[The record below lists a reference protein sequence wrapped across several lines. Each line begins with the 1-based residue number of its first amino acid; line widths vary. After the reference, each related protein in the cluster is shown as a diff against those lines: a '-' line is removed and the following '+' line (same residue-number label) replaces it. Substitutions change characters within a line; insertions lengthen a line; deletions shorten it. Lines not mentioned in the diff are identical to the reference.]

1 MQVPP
6 VEKPDR
12 PKILGP
18 KPTIASKPKHLP
30 PVRKVS
36 RDDLQKNNISKQN
49 ETNNDAK
56 RTQQSLKTTTTTIT
70 TSHQIE
76 KKTDKYSSSKN
87 NEETFQS
94 YIMPSISGT
103 SKQETQ
109 QQQQARKCQNEKCD
123 KFRIEEKQKGPP
135 SPSTVC
141 CSILSSATTDCCGI
155 IPTYKKELNSK
166 MNKMESVDSNSSD
179 SGGFK
184 DFIQLDLI
192 SNNKDATNVIQRES
206 YQMHQRNIS
215 HPEFQE
221 KKLEPHQQQKTHQRY
236 GSQPEYVLQQQQ
248 HQQKE
253 ETVRKHYVPNA
264 QALAQYLPLTEQ
276 KMMKPSSTISYD
288 VPDTSS
294 TASNNVIRQHITKF
308 NISHQLVTS
317 IDKTDNINKKPPL
330 QQQQSTTTTAQRTT
344 NNLLSHGQFQ
354 QSTKKLEELLSQRLE
369 REKLGWKGQTCLVD
383 GESSQQD
390 VDQKMFVQ
398 KQIQQKLQADLK
410 QTVKQIQEIQ
420 SIELRLPQNRK
431 WNEVSSL

>member
-36 RDDLQKNNISKQN
+36 RDDLHKANISKQN
-49 ETNNDAK
+49 ETNNETK
-56 RTQQSLKTTTTTIT
+56 KIQQQQPLKTTTTATTTATTI
-70 TSHQIE
+70 HQIE
-76 KKTDKYSSSKN
+76 KKTDKYSLSKT
-87 NEETFQS
+87 EETFQS
-94 YIMPSISGT
+94 YIMPGISGT
-103 SKQETQ
+103 SKLETQ
-109 QQQQARKCQNEKCD
+109 QQMRKCQNEKCD
-123 KFRIEEKQKGPP
+123 KFRIEEKQKGPA

-192 SNNKDATNVIQRES
+192 SNNKDTTNVVQRES

-221 KKLEPHQQQKTHQRY
+221 KKIESQQQQKTHQRY

-248 HQQKE
+248 SQHE

-264 QALAQYLPLTEQ
+264 QALAQYLPLAEKQ
-276 KMMKPSSTISYD
+276 MMKQSSTINYN
-288 VPDTSS
+288 VPDDSSS
-294 TASNNVIRQHITKF
+294 TASSNEIRQHITKF
-308 NISHQLVTS
+308 NVAQFGSS
-317 IDKTDNINKKPPL
+317 IDKTDINTTNKRP
-330 QQQQSTTTTAQRTT
+330 QNQQQSTQRT
-344 NNLLSHGQFQ
+344 NNLISHGQFQ
-354 QSTKKLEELLSQRLE
+354 QSTKKLEELFSQRLE
-369 REKLGWKGQTCLVD
+369 REKCGWKGQTCLVD
-383 GESSQQD
+383 GETSQD
-390 VDQKMFVQ
+390 ADQKMLVQ
-398 KQIQQKLQADLK
+398 KQMQQKLQADLQ
-410 QTVKQIQEIQ
+410 QTVKQIQAIQ

-431 WNEVSSL
+431 WSEVS